1 MRAIFLSA
9 GIGLLLVA
17 CGSGGKD
24 EKPVVV
30 SLLGK
35 SYYEPERPKHVQARL
50 DTNLLIAQRNWES
63 NPNEEN
69 YIWYGRRLGYLSRF
83 QEAVYVFTLGIGKFP
98 ASAKLYRHRGHR
110 YISLRRFD
118 EAIHDLK
125 KADSLVQGFIL
136 EVEPDGVPNKINT
149 PLSTTQFN
157 IYYQLALAYYLKG
170 DFAKAEEAYNTCLKT
185 CNNDDLTVAVVDWLY
200 MTYRRQGK
208 TDLAKTLLESVRD
221 SMTIVENDSYYKRC
235 LMYQGKLP
243 PNELLT
249 ESMADLDQAE
259 LAMATQGYG
268 VGNWFL
274 YNGDTTQAESV
285 FRQVVSGKYF
295 GAFGFI
301 AAEAELARWSTLK
314 KK

>member
-1 MRAIFLSA
+1 MRSFLLSVC
-9 GIGLLLVA
+9 IGSLLIA
-17 CGSGGKD
+17 CGIDNKD
-24 EKPVVV
+24 EQPVVV

-35 SYYEPERPKHVQARL
+35 SYYEPERPKTVQARL
-50 DTNLLIAQRNWES
+50 DSNLKLAQVNWES

-83 QEAVYVFTLGIGKFP
+83 QEAVDVFTLGIGKFP
-98 ASAKLYRHRGHR
+98 SSAKLYRHRGHR

-118 EAIHDLK
+118 EAIHDLT

-136 EVEPDGVPNKINT
+136 EIEPDGVPNKIGT

-157 IYYQLALAYYLKG
+157 IYYHLALAYYLKG
-170 DFAKAEEAYNTCLKT
+170 DFTKAEEVYNTCMKT

-208 TDLAKTLLESVRD
+208 SDLAKTLLDRVTD

-235 LMYQGKLP
+235 QMYQNKIP
-243 PNELLT
+243 PNDLLT
-249 ESMADLDQAE
+249 VSMADLDQAE

-274 YNGDTTQAESV
+274 YNGDTSQAESV
-285 FRQVVSGKYF
+285 FRQVVSGKHF

-301 AAEAELARWSTLK
+301 AAEAELARWK
-314 KK
+314 K